1 MTVRKMTVVRT
12 NGQSH
17 STHAHHLVSG
27 AGPTR
32 HRARAPMAMTDVPH
46 RNGMA
51 HARVPPYGKSTTV
64 SPRRSHPGESSVR
77 ELCKHAT
84 HASTRSRST
93 ASPPA
98 SQAREECRRAA
109 EEQQVRVPN
118 GL

>member
-1 MTVRKMTVVRT
+1 MHII
-12 NGQSH
+12 SFP
-17 STHAHHLVSG
+17 APG
-27 AGPTR
+27 APPDT
-32 HRARAPMAMTDVPH
+32 ARAPMYRTNV
-46 RNGMA
+46 
-51 HARVPPYGKSTTV
+51 RVPPYGKSTTV

>member
-1 MTVRKMTVVRT
+1 MTVRKMTVVLT

-32 HRARAPMAMTDVPH
+32 HRARAPMYRT
-46 RNGMA
+46 N
-51 HARVPPYGKSTTV
+51 ARVGVPPYGKSTTV

>member
-12 NGQSH
+12 NGQLH
-17 STHAHHLVSG
+17 STHAHHLISG

-32 HRARAPMAMTDVPH
+32 HRARTDV
-46 RNGMA
+46 RLYRTN
-51 HARVPPYGKSTTV
+51 ARVPPYGKSTTV

-93 ASPPA
+93 TSPPA